1 MPKQTKDQKR
11 KAKLEKRRKAGERQL
26 QQQTEML
33 IRMLTELCAP
43 LLPEYTDDSKGP
55 DLAGRAILYRLGQ
68 IAWDMEISQDLS
80 FNDYAGKLG
89 SLDDASREMIQKR
102 CPAAGTETPPLS
114 KNDFGNSKR
123 FRCPSQRSSGVET
136 FSAGLCPCFDGTDT
150 GNMSG

>member
-89 SLDDASREMIQKR
+89 SLDDASREMIQKDVAR
-102 CPAAGTETPPLS
+102 LRER
-114 KNDFGNSKR
+114 KR
-123 FRCPSQRSSGVET
+123 LLFPQT
-136 FSAGLCPCFDGTDT
+136 TL
-150 GNMSG
+150 

>member
-89 SLDDASREMIQKR
+89 SLDDASREMIQKTLPG
-102 CPAAGTETPPLS
+102 C
-114 KNDFGNSKR
+114 GNGNASSFRKR
-123 FRCPSQRSSGVET
+123 HWEFKTFPSASVMEFRC
-136 FSAGLCPCFDGTDT
+136 
-150 GNMSG
+150 